1 MLEVITHKEIEIY
14 KPILIYGVGGGMG
27 NVAKLVGR
35 KIIKTFKAKL
45 YSTYLIDAFPD
56 IVYSDKKGV
65 LRVLKLDL
73 YYFNFKNRDFLVLYG
88 DVQPNAQPLDVPAR
102 FTFSRAFLKFLKE
115 NNSKLIISVGG
126 YGIEIEPED
135 PKLYF
140 AANNKKVLRRLKKIL
155 KEDFNLYTENNIV
168 GLSGLLVSLA
178 RFYKIPA
185 FITLAET
192 YPTININGYLGAK
205 KIIESLN
212 KLFGFNIELKD
223 YEEKG
228 KKVRESILKHIKYA
242 KGRKPPEKR
251 KDIYYFG

>member
-1 MLEVITHKEIEIY
+1 MLEVITHREIEINE
-14 KPILIYGVGGGMG
+14 PILIYGVGGGMG

-45 YSTYLIDAFPD
+45 YCTYLIDAFPD
-56 IVYSDKKGV
+56 VVYSDKNGI

-73 YYFNFKNRDFLVLYG
+73 YYFNFNNKDFLVFYG
-88 DVQPNAQPLDVPAR
+88 NVQPNVQPFDIPVR
-102 FTFSRAFLKFLKE
+102 FELAKVLLSFLKK
-115 NNSKLIISVGG
+115 NNAKLIISIGG
-126 YGIEIEPED
+126 YGVEIEPEN

-140 AANNKKVLRRLKKIL
+140 AANNKKILEKLKKIL
-155 KEDFNLYTENNIV
+155 KEDFNLYTNNNIV

-185 FITLAET
+185 YITLAET
-192 YPTININGYLGAK
+192 YPTANINGYLGAK
-205 KIIESLN
+205 KVLEVLN
-212 KLFGFNIELKD
+212 KLYDFNIELKD

-228 KKVRESILKHIKYA
+228 KKVREDILKHIKSE
-242 KGRKPPEKR
+242 KRRKVPEKR